1 MKNNI
6 MRMIA
11 LGLFTAVVLAMPG
24 CSENNNQTTSTT
36 QETVAVSEID
46 SFAMSVDMVKT
57 HYDKNEM
64 YLGQVDEAANQ
75 AMIMEAF
82 LDEIP
87 NLYQDAEYKNKI
99 INIYN
104 VLEGIDTAKS
114 GLVKEDGC
122 DSSFNRLKQVTTR
135 IYNKFQ

>member
-1 MKNNI
+1 
-6 MRMIA
+6 MIKKYDFEK
-11 LGLFTAVVLAMPG
+11 LPIV
-24 CSENNNQTTSTT
+24 
-36 QETVAVSEID
+36 EIVND
-46 SFAMSVDMVKT
+46 I
-57 HYDKNEM
+57 
-64 YLGQVDEAANQ
+64 LIEAAKRN
-75 AMIMEAF
+75 ASDIHFDPHENT
-82 LDEIP
+82 LLVRIRIDGELVDYTEIP